1 MIINNFTKVTAMII
15 IFGNVKDVDEAA
27 VNRWKSMVDGSRVA
41 KVQSK
46 HFENDRNL
54 SILGD
59 LLSIK
64 ISAEILNKKEIEI
77 KLKYETGGKPYI
89 DGENI
94 FISVSHSK
102 DIVICAVDFKPL
114 GIDLEYVR
122 NFKPLTMQK
131 ICNEHEI
138 EYIGSDNQKFFEI
151 WTVKEAYSKL
161 CGIGIRQIISGIFV
175 DIENSTVEG
184 KHFNTVTFGNYV
196 YSIVSDSERT
206 GGIEKD

>member
-1 MIINNFTKVTAMII
+1 MII

-131 ICNEHEI
+131 ICNKREI

-184 KHFNTVTFGNYV
+184 KNFDTVTFGNYV